1 MALINYTSKEITLK
15 IVYYGPGLSGKTT
28 NLQYLHSRIA
38 PDRKGKLLSLAT
50 ETDRTLFFD
59 FMPVTLGKVGDF
71 TVKFQLYTVPGQ
83 VRYNATRKLVL
94 KGADAVVFIADSQT
108 ALREQNMESYENMI
122 ENLEGN
128 NLDPNDIPIV
138 IQYNKRD
145 LDDVMSINTLN
156 RDVNPAGH
164 KTVSAEAVNGKGVDE
179 TFQLVTK
186 LLVSQIARK
195 HRIGL
200 ALPEAEKAATPAA
213 PKRSSRQVAPQKPA
227 AAPQPPPPPPI
238 REQIH
243 EEAIPPVPGMETPKM
258 PALSEMSEY
267 PNAEKILSESDVTI
281 DMELPQMD
289 DFSNRKETP
298 PPVPPRS
305 SSKPAPPASTSVST
319 DGLGQAIS
327 GIRSSLENISRSAD
341 AAQRAVTELAAELKH
356 SRKNQEKII
365 DLLKKIEGSIS
376 SGSSS
381 KR

>member
-28 NLQYLHSRIA
+28 NIQYLHSKIP

-71 TVKFQLYTVPGQ
+71 IVKFQLYTVPGQ

-94 KGADAVVFIADSQT
+94 KGADAVVFVADSQT

-122 ENLEGN
+122 ENLKGN
-128 NLDPNDIPIV
+128 NLDPNDVPIV

-164 KTVSAEAVNGKGVDE
+164 KTVSAEAINGTGVDE

-200 ALPEAEKAATPAA
+200 ALPQDEKAAEPIAPNKPA
-213 PKRSSRQVAPQKPA
+213 RQVAPEKPA
-227 AAPQPPPPPPI
+227 VAPPPPSPPPI
-238 REQIH
+238 QEKPPA
-243 EEAIPPVPGMETPKM
+243 EEIPTVPGMETPEM

-267 PNAEKILSESDVTI
+267 SDVEAIFGESDVTL
-281 DMELPQMD
+281 DMELPQME
-289 DFSNRKETP
+289 DFSKRKATP
-298 PPVPPRS
+298 PPNSPRS
-305 SSKPAPPASTSVST
+305 LSRPAPPASPSVST
-319 DGLGQAIS
+319 DGLAQAIS

-376 SGSSS
+376 SVKSS